1 MMKKKINVNSLS
13 FIIFISIYF
22 ATFLNIKLWSFAI
35 ANAELSNIFVLPAL
49 FFGVFIIS
57 FLFFILFSLLT
68 VPYIGKIIIAILLI
82 SSAASDYCL
91 QYLGIVINR
100 DMIRN
105 LVETD
110 YGEASD
116 FITTNFV
123 LYVTI
128 LGIIPAIG
136 LYFINIVYDNFK
148 KEIKKRALCFLGG
161 MLIMISITPFFSKY
175 YLSFGR
181 NHKSLRYY
189 FNTINYIYG
198 VIRYYQKDVS
208 ANKEFIIL
216 DSAPTVI
223 TDKNEKPV
231 VTVLIVG
238 ETARAANFS
247 LYGYNKKTNP
257 LLEKQ
262 DIYVFKNT
270 SSYGTS
276 TAVSLPYMFY
286 ASEKKKFS
294 VITAKYTQNILD
306 IIQATG
312 TDIIWKDNDSGC
324 KGVCLRVSYKDV
336 RVEKDSPHCFDD
348 YCYDEIL
355 LNELKDALNN
365 IQKNTLIVLHTMG
378 SHGPSYYKRYPAD
391 MEKYKPVCNTNDFQ
405 QCTSEEIINA
415 YDNTI
420 LYTDYFISSVIDI
433 LKTKN
438 NLQSSMLYVSD
449 HGESLGEHNIYLHA
463 LPAKIAPK
471 EQKEIPM
478 ILWLSD
484 NLKNNMR
491 VDSVCLREKAEKES
505 FSHDNYAHT
514 VLGLMRIKTTA
525 YKENLDLLNKCWKNR
540 TVKATDSLQE

>member
-1 MMKKKINVNSLS
+1 MKRKISINSLL
-13 FIIFISIYF
+13 FIIIISIYF
-22 ATFLNIKLWSFAI
+22 ATFLNLKLWSFAVF
-35 ANAELSNIFVLPAL
+35 NAEINNVFAMLAL
-49 FFGVFIIS
+49 FFGVFVVS
-57 FLFFILFSLLT
+57 FLFFIFFSLIT
-68 VPYIGKIIIAILLI
+68 VPYIGKIIIGILLI
-82 SSAASDYCL
+82 CSAASDYCL
-91 QYLGIVINR
+91 QHLGIVINH

-110 YGEASD
+110 QGEALD

-123 LYVTI
+123 LYVSI
-128 LGIIPAIG
+128 LGVMPAVG
-136 LYFINIVYDNFK
+136 LCFVNIVYDNFK
-148 KEIKKRALCFLGG
+148 KELKKRALCILSGI
-161 MLIMISITPFFSKY
+161 LITISIVPFFSKY

-181 NHKSLRYY
+181 NHDQIRYY
-189 FNTINYIYG
+189 FNTVNYIYG
-198 VIRYYQKDVS
+198 VIRYYQKN
-208 ANKEFIIL
+208 ANMNREFVIL
-216 DSAPTVI
+216 DSSPTVVS
-223 TDKNEKPV
+223 DESEKPV

-247 LYGYNKKTNP
+247 LYGYQKETNP

-262 DIYVFKNT
+262 DIYVFKDT
-270 SSYGTS
+270 TSYGTS
-276 TAVSLPYMFY
+276 TAISLPYMFY

-294 VITAKYTQNILD
+294 VTNAKYTQNILD

-312 TDIIWKDNDSGC
+312 TDIMWKDNDSGC
-324 KGVCLRVSYKDV
+324 KGVCLRVPYTDV
-336 RVEKDSPHCFDD
+336 RLEKNSPYCFDD

-378 SHGPSYYKRYPAD
+378 SHGPSYYKRYPAE
-391 MEKYKPVCNTNDFQ
+391 MEKFKPVCSNNDLQ
-405 QCTSEEIINA
+405 KCSSEEIINA

-449 HGESLGEHNIYLHA
+449 HGESLGEHNIYLHGM
-463 LPAKIAPK
+463 PAKIAPK

-484 NLKNNMR
+484 SLKKSMH
-491 VDSVCLREKAEKES
+491 VDADCLRERAEKES
-505 FSHDNYAHT
+505 FSHDNYPHT

-525 YKENLDLLNKCWKNR
+525 YKENLDLLDKCHKDVN
-540 TVKATDSLQE
+540 